1 MYYMLKG
8 LKRNNITKKHSIEEN
23 GRVKGFLN
31 TRKFL
36 EANVCIRIGD
46 IQTVDE
52 VIIITFSNA
61 KQP

>member
-23 GRVKGFLN
+23 GRVKEFLN

-52 VIIITFSNA
+52 VFCA
-61 KQP
+61 CA